1 MEAQHDKETIF
12 IIGDRSMICKRGHEL
27 TGDNT
32 HIENSGSRRCIKCKK
47 LDDDIYYKTKIKMKS
62 KVWRHGDVD
71 GIPIQSI
78 PSDAKPSENN
88 KTVMYG
94 EQSGHHHT
102 FNGQVLVYE
111 PTKPDFIEVDGEQR
125 QVQKYVQVLGK
136 AELTHQEHAT
146 IEITEGMYAI
156 LQELEFD
163 PLEQQIRRVQD

>member
-1 MEAQHDKETIF
+1 
-12 IIGDRSMICKRGHEL
+12 MITVMNVKPF
-27 TGDNT
+27 
-32 HIENSGSRRCIKCKK
+32 
-47 LDDDIYYKTKIKMKS
+47 
-62 KVWRHGDVD
+62 RHGDVD

-78 PSDAKPSENN
+78 PSDANPSEN

-111 PTKPDFIEVDGEQR
+111 PTKPTFLEVEGEQR

-146 IEITEGMYAI
+146 KEIPEGTYAI

-163 PLEQQIRRVQD
+163 PLEQQIRRVKD